1 MPSILVIVITT
12 FSKYI
17 WDASA
22 NNGGNAGMGYENGIQ
37 LVVICNQLNS
47 ILQKVIKVLD
57 KLRILLY
64 HVVV

>member
-1 MPSILVIVITT
+1 
-12 FSKYI
+12 
-17 WDASA
+17 
-22 NNGGNAGMGYENGIQ
+22 MGYENGIQ